1 MSAHVHPVPDWADS
15 ASMDA
20 QGYARA
26 YAAAKSDPDGYWRE
40 QAQRL
45 DWITPFTSVKD
56 TSFDEADFRINWFA
70 DGQLNVA
77 ANCIDRHLETRAD
90 QVAILWEGDTPGTDR
105 RITYRELHEQ
115 VCRLAN
121 VLKGLGVAK
130 GDRVT
135 LYLPMIPEAAFA
147 MLACARIGAI
157 HSIVFGGFSPESLA
171 NRIVDCDS
179 RIVITADGGCR
190 GGKAVPLKANVDA
203 ALEHDGVAVDHVVV
217 VRHSGAD
224 VTMKDGR
231 DQWYGDLVDAAA
243 TDCAPEPMG
252 AEDPL
257 FILYTSGSTGKPKG
271 VLHTSGGY
279 LLWAAYTHQH
289 VFDYREGEIFWCAA
303 DVGWV
308 TGHSYVVYGALA
320 NGATT
325 LMYEGVPNY
334 PDFSRFWQIV
344 DKYQVS
350 TFYAAPTAL
359 RALMREGDEWV
370 KKTDRSS
377 LRVLGSVG
385 EPINPEAWEWYY
397 HVVGEGRCP
406 IVDTWWQTETGG
418 HMIAPIPGAV
428 ALKPGSA
435 TLPLPGVLPQIV
447 DAEGQVLDGAVEG
460 NLVIADSWPGQMRTV
475 WGDHDRF
482 FQTYFTT
489 YKGKYFTGDG
499 CRRDEDGYYWITG
512 RVDDVI
518 NVSGHRMGTAEVESA
533 LVAHA
538 KVAEAAVVGMPHD
551 VKGQGIYAFVTL
563 NSGVEEDEALRAE
576 LVQWV
581 RREIGP
587 IATPDAL
594 QFAPGL
600 PKTRSGQI
608 MRRILRKI
616 AENQVD
622 ALGDTSTL
630 ADPAVVDHLVAN
642 RIEPGKKAA

>member
-279 LLWAAYTHQH
+279 LLWASYTHQH
-289 VFDYREGEIFWCAA
+289 VFDYREGEVFWCAA

-334 PDFSRFWQIV
+334 PDHSRFWQIV

-600 PKTRSGQI
+600 PKTRSGKI